1 VLTGDLSQRLPHFT
15 ISALLTKFSDFF
27 ITFEGE
33 RSAVPALASL
43 AWIPNTAG
51 RKPVL

>member
-1 VLTGDLSQRLPHFT
+1 VLTGDLLQRLAPFI
-15 ISALLTKFSDFF
+15 ISALLTKFFRFF
-27 ITFEGE
+27 IILEGQ